1 MAKRSLKAS
10 QDGIIRAKRAFDLR
24 GWTQEYLAAE
34 VGLQTRQS
42 VWKFFAGRPVER
54 HIFIEICFTLDLDW
68 EEIVDRA
75 AFVSDT
81 PDLGL
86 EESQVAVASTSGQS
100 VDHGAEARLHL
111 IAQAQAQCQLLEL
124 PLDLHQPI
132 TLAQLYTEAY
142 LRPHQRLGTAGS
154 LAKTPATEAIG
165 PHSRVLI
172 VGGPGAGKTTLLQ
185 HLVLEIGAE
194 RLPSDGIAYLP
205 VFLRL
210 RQLALVPE
218 TEINVQQ
225 YLNQRWLASG
235 LSPSQVD
242 YLWQQGRLWLLLD
255 GWDELPADQHRA
267 ITQQIQAL
275 LDTYPGLRVLIS
287 GRSGGPLPQLNG
299 LVTLELTEFAPQQV
313 EAFVDKWFTAS
324 QPIQGE
330 WFAQR
335 FLQTLNHPENDRLRE
350 MALTPILLHL
360 MCLVFQRFGHFPEQ
374 RSKLYQQALDLL
386 LGQWDQQRGI
396 HRHQPLRHLSP
407 LDLTGILADVAA
419 HSFEQGRV
427 VLEEAELLGLIA
439 KSLVNRGAQGETLEH
454 LWADSKAI
462 LQILIE
468 HYGMLTERELGTYA
482 FAHLSFQEFL
492 TARRWAVTALQRA
505 GAESWTDLASHVA
518 DARWREVILL
528 TVEMVPQ
535 PDALWE
541 SLWRQSQQ
549 YVLAH
554 SQLMTLV
561 SWAEGQAEAVTEDY
575 HPAALRGFY
584 LGLRLE
590 QGIDLATALDSRL
603 ALDLP
608 PSLALDEALMR
619 LLHQAR
625 SWLKEADVQRGFD
638 LAFAMDLQ
646 QRFSL
651 GQAFADDLIQ
661 LQTQLLDTLEAA
673 EDLATWCDS
682 PGAAWWQ
689 CLQHSVCRY
698 RGWSGDWGDG
708 STDGAMAG
716 SPDGATDES
725 PRTYYQMQR
734 LLVDS
739 LRHNRSFAADR
750 IQTFEQCLFVREVQY
765 ESA

>member
-1 MAKRSLKAS
+1 MAKRSFKAS

-42 VWKFFAGRPVER
+42 VWKFFSGRPVER
-54 HIFIEICFTLDLDW
+54 HIFIDICFTLDLDW
-68 EEIVDRA
+68 EDIVDRS
-75 AFVSDT
+75 AFVADT
-81 PDLGL
+81 PDLVL
-86 EESQVAVASTSGQS
+86 EEAQAAVASTSENPVG
-100 VDHGAEARLHL
+100 DLAEARLHL
-111 IAQAQAQCQLLEL
+111 ITLAQSQCQLLEI

-142 LRPHQRLGTAGS
+142 LRPHQRFGAAAS
-154 LAKTPATEAIG
+154 LAKTPATEAIQ

-185 HLVLEIGAE
+185 HLVLEISAE
-194 RLPSDGIAYLP
+194 GLRGDGMAYLP

-210 RQLALVPE
+210 RQLALVSEADIP
-218 TEINVQQ
+218 VQQ

-242 YLWQQGRLWLLLD
+242 HLWQQGRIWLLLD
-255 GWDELPADQHRA
+255 GWDELPIEQHRA
-267 ITQQIQAL
+267 VTQQIQTL

-313 EAFVDKWFTAS
+313 EAFVEKWFAAS

-330 WFAQR
+330 WFAQT

-360 MCLVFQRFGHFPEQ
+360 MCLVFQRFGQFPEQ

-396 HRHQPLRHLSP
+396 HRSHPLRHLSP
-407 LDLTGILADVAA
+407 LDLTGVLADVAA

-439 KSLVNRGAQGETLEH
+439 KSLVNRGAQGDTLER
-454 LWADSKAI
+454 LWADSQAM
-462 LQILIE
+462 LQVLIE
-468 HYGMLTERELGTYA
+468 HYGMLTERELGSYA

-492 TARRWAVTALQRA
+492 TARRWALTALA
-505 GAESWTDLASHVA
+505 KTNAEDWADLASHVA
-518 DARWREVILL
+518 DALWREVILL

-541 SLWRQSQQ
+541 ALWRQSQQ

-554 SQLMTLV
+554 PRLMALV
-561 SWAEGQAEAVTEDY
+561 GWAKDQAEAIAEDY

-590 QGIDLATALDSRL
+590 QGIDLATALEARL
-603 ALDLP
+603 ALDLT
-608 PSLALDEALMR
+608 PSLALDEALIR

-625 SWLKEADVQRGFD
+625 HWLRVPNGQRGFD
-638 LAFAMDLQ
+638 LAFAMDLH

-651 GQAFADDLIQ
+651 GQDLADALSQ
-661 LQTQLLDTLEAA
+661 LQTQLLDVLE
-673 EDLATWCDS
+673 EKGDLATWCES
-682 PGAAWWQ
+682 QGAVWCQ
-689 CLQHSVCRY
+689 GLQDAVFRY

-708 STDGAMAG
+708 STDG
-716 SPDGATDES
+716 STDES
-725 PRTYYQMQR
+725 TRTYYHMQR

-739 LRHNRSFAADR
+739 LRHNRSFTADR
-750 IQTFEQCLFVREVQY
+750 IQTLEQCLFVREVQY

>member
-54 HIFIEICFTLDLDW
+54 HIFIDICFTLDLDW
-68 EEIVDRA
+68 EDIVDRT

-81 PDLGL
+81 PNRVL
-86 EESQVAVASTSGQS
+86 EEAQATVASTSENPS
-100 VDHGAEARLHL
+100 DAWAEARSHL
-111 IAQAQAQCQLLEL
+111 ITLAQAQCQLLEL

-142 LRPHQRLGTAGS
+142 VRPHQRFGTAGS
-154 LAKTPATEAIG
+154 LAKTPATEAIQ

-194 RLPSDGIAYLP
+194 RLQGDGMAYLP

-218 TEINVQQ
+218 ADINVQQ

-242 YLWQQGRLWLLLD
+242 HLWQQGRLWLLLD

-267 ITQQIQAL
+267 MTQQIQAL
-275 LDTYPGLRVLIS
+275 LDTYPGLRVLVS

-313 EAFVDKWFTAS
+313 EVFVQKWFAAS

-330 WFAQR
+330 WFATT

-360 MCLVFQRFGHFPEQ
+360 MCLVFQRFGQFPEQ

-396 HRHQPLRHLSP
+396 HRHQPLRHLSS
-407 LDLTGILADVAA
+407 LDLTGILAEVAT
-419 HSFEQGRV
+419 HSFEQGRL

-439 KSLVNRGAQGETLEH
+439 KSLVSRGAQGDTLER
-454 LWADSKAI
+454 LWADSKSI
-462 LQILIE
+462 LQVLIE
-468 HYGMLTERELGTYA
+468 HYGMLTEREMGSYA

-492 TARRWAVTALQRA
+492 TARRWALTALQRT
-505 GAESWTDLASHVA
+505 GAEDWADLASHVA
-518 DARWREVILL
+518 DARWREAILL
-528 TVEMVPQ
+528 TIEMVPQ
-535 PDALWE
+535 PDDLWE
-541 SLWRQSQQ
+541 ALWRQSQQ

-554 SQLMTLV
+554 PRLMTLV
-561 SWAEGQAEAVTEDY
+561 GWADGQAKSVAEDY

-584 LGLRLE
+584 LGLWLE

-625 SWLKEADVQRGFD
+625 GWLGDPDVQRGFD
-638 LAFAMDLQ
+638 LAFAMDLH

-651 GQAFADDLIQ
+651 GNDFAENLIQ
-661 LQTQLLDTLEAA
+661 FQTQLLDVLEEKGA
-673 EDLATWCDS
+673 LATWCDS
-682 PGAAWWQ
+682 LGVQWWWQ
-689 CLQHSVCRY
+689 GLQQSVLSY
-698 RGWSGDWGDG
+698 RRWRGAWA
-708 STDGAMAG
+708 DGATGGLMA
-716 SPDGATDES
+716 GATDETLG
-725 PRTYYQMQR
+725 TYYQMQR
-734 LLVDS
+734 LLVDG
-739 LRHNRSFAADR
+739 LRHNRSFVADKL
-750 IQTFEQCLFVREVQY
+750 QTFEQCLFVREVQY